1 MDVTYVT
8 AAQGALR
15 PEDAR
20 ERESAGAGGAFD
32 LFLNLPSELGAVEKS
47 AAQDRQQDR
56 SREDLLAEREAA
68 SREVLERRSRRR
80 DEDRDRRTQSA
91 KDASDRARRK
101 ESERLERLN
110 ERDDEYAQMLDR
122 QSDLVPAA
130 ERLVDD
136 EASQSRA
143 RVESEK
149 STTAHKEPSQDDSGE
164 KQSQQI
170 KVADNS
176 AGQKPKGGE
185 ADAQKSA
192 LQAILAERTAAEAKV
207 LEQFNADKD
216 LAEKTAAQEW
226 SKLLDDSR
234 NSAAKLTQQSSSA
247 QADALAASQ
256 LAQQEALKLQSQQLL
271 DAQGR
276 FDANQKLSQ
285 GQSQTQVAAEFIM
298 DEAQET
304 LQNKAGPQFQE
315 SRMSGE
321 LLSEQNRSSSHN
333 KGTNANQTDAKLNEP
348 NADGPDANEWAR
360 LFQNNANG
368 AKGGGVKAAGVG
380 DSVQIG
386 ASLKGLGT
394 DGSAGRGVVNAGVQ
408 DLPSVQ
414 LKNTSSVASAS
425 KSQSAG
431 QPLPEGVDEMAILR
445 QISDGLKL
453 KPGRN
458 HTATIRLNPAELG
471 QVQVKVQVEGATA
484 RILVNTEHAAVGDL
498 VSSQLDQLRRD
509 ILAQGVQVTHLEV
522 RNELGKHGGRDEH
535 QSGEREEIDEQE
547 QVVEKPRLR
556 ARRGDGQ
563 IDVQA

>member
-1 MDVTYVT
+1 
-8 AAQGALR
+8 
-15 PEDAR
+15 
-20 ERESAGAGGAFD
+20 
-32 LFLNLPSELGAVEKS
+32 
-47 AAQDRQQDR
+47 
-56 SREDLLAEREAA
+56 
-68 SREVLERRSRRR
+68 
-80 DEDRDRRTQSA
+80 
-91 KDASDRARRK
+91 
-101 ESERLERLN
+101 
-110 ERDDEYAQMLDR
+110 
-122 QSDLVPAA
+122 
-130 ERLVDD
+130 
-136 EASQSRA
+136 
-143 RVESEK
+143 
-149 STTAHKEPSQDDSGE
+149 
-164 KQSQQI
+164 
-170 KVADNS
+170 
-176 AGQKPKGGE
+176 
-185 ADAQKSA
+185 
-192 LQAILAERTAAEAKV
+192 
-207 LEQFNADKD
+207 
-216 LAEKTAAQEW
+216 
-226 SKLLDDSR
+226 
-234 NSAAKLTQQSSSA
+234 
-247 QADALAASQ
+247 
-256 LAQQEALKLQSQQLL
+256 
-271 DAQGR
+271 
-276 FDANQKLSQ
+276 
-285 GQSQTQVAAEFIM
+285 
-298 DEAQET
+298 
-304 LQNKAGPQFQE
+304 
-315 SRMSGE
+315 
-321 LLSEQNRSSSHN
+321 
-333 KGTNANQTDAKLNEP
+333 
-348 NADGPDANEWAR
+348 
-360 LFQNNANG
+360 
-368 AKGGGVKAAGVG
+368 
-380 DSVQIG
+380 SVQIG